1 MLKTIKIVLPLT
13 VILVSVAI
21 ALSSCADEEST
32 QEEAQAPQP
41 VLVVEAHS
49 SQSGVSLTTSA
60 TVRARHRAELSFALP
75 GRVAE
80 RLASV
85 GQRVERGQLLAR
97 LEGSQFRHAKQG
109 AQATSKAAIAEL
121 EQRRRD
127 LDRVRHL
134 HTRQAASREELE
146 KVSTAVVALEARL
159 GGAKVQVGE
168 ARRMLSDT
176 RIVAPFA
183 GVITYVGIEPGEYAQ
198 PGRGVIRLSG
208 DEELEVEI
216 ELPES
221 VLSGVTQGTKVE
233 VSLPILGIEGLQ
245 GHLRSI
251 SRGAEQG
258 LLFTAIVA
266 LDAHE
271 ALLPGVTAQIRLHS
285 DASSGFFV
293 PIAAILSPSGGDT
306 YVYRVTEN
314 SQVEKVPVI
323 AKQLRSG
330 AVRVEGE
337 LTHGDSIVVAGHA
350 NLSDGQVVDPRE
362 LSSSP
367 LHSELSR

>member
-1 MLKTIKIVLPLT
+1 MSKIIKIGLPLT
-13 VILVSVAI
+13 VILFSAAM
-21 ALSSCADEEST
+21 ALSSCSDTARTPEGV
-32 QEEAQAPQP
+32 QAPRP
-41 VLVVEAHS
+41 VLVVDAQS

-60 TVRARHRAELSFALP
+60 TVRARHRALLSFALP
-75 GRVAE
+75 GRVAV
-80 RLASV
+80 RLVEV

-97 LEGSQFRHAKQG
+97 LEDTQFRHAKQG
-109 AQATSKAAIAEL
+109 AQAASKEAVAQL
-121 EQRRRD
+121 DQLRRD

-134 HTRQAASREELE
+134 HKRQAASREELE
-146 KVSTAVVALEARL
+146 KVSTAVLTLEARL

-183 GVITYVGIEPGEYAQ
+183 GVITYVGIEAGEYAQ

-208 DEELEVEI
+208 DQELEVEI

-221 VLSGVTQGTKVE
+221 ALSGVTQGSKVE
-233 VSLPILGIEGLQ
+233 VSLPILGVDGLK

-258 LLFTAIVA
+258 LLFSAIVA

-271 ALLPGVTAQIRLHS
+271 ALLPGVTAQIRLHT
-285 DASSGFFV
+285 DAVTGFSV

-306 YVYRVTEN
+306 YVYRVGKD
-314 SQVEKVPVI
+314 SRVEKIPVVAI
-323 AKQLRSG
+323 QLRSG
-330 AVRVEGE
+330 AVRVEGA
-337 LTHGDSIVVAGHA
+337 LVHGDSIVVAGHA
-350 NLSDGQVVDPRE
+350 NLSDGQEVDARE